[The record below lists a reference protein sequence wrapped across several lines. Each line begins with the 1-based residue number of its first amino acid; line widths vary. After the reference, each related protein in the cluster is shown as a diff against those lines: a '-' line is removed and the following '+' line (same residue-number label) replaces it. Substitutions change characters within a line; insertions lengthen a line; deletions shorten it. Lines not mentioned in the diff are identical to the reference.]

1 MNNSTTMVSQ
11 NEREQFMGEGLR
23 GGMISSGPAVG
34 IGTITS
40 TLDDNIT
47 IDNEAV
53 KGHQHQN
60 NMSTI
65 ASLAG
70 N

>member
-1 MNNSTTMVSQ
+1 
-11 NEREQFMGEGLR
+11 MGEGLR

-47 IDNEAV
+47 IDNEAL
-53 KGHQHQN
+53 KGHQH
-60 NMSTI
+60 
-65 ASLAG
+65 
-70 N
+70 